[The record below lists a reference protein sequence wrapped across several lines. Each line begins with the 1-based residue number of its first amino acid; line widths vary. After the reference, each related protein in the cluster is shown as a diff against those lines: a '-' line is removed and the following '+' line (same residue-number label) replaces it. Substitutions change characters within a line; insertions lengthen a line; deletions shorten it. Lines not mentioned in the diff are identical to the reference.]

1 MPRIY
6 VDFSKLDQIG
16 NHCKSVASKVGTIQS
31 DLQHTIRKL
40 DWDVRFESNINST
53 ATQLFRK
60 LDQYSKTLEAFQ
72 HFIEDAHD
80 EYIKL
85 DEYKKLNLADYIS
98 PDPLDTNRFIIV
110 GPDGK
115 LDFDWKDIFKDLIIT
130 KPYILPSVLPLM
142 SPITSLL
149 YLTSGVHSGNTPS
162 LFDYS
167 RSPSASASVDWLGY
181 ELSDGNPGVT
191 ARVGK
196 ASAEAQN
203 EWGYA
208 GVNAYLGK
216 GEAAIKADAG
226 IMKTTTK
233 KEYQDGK
240 WDEKSRTDFITAE
253 AGASASVSALA
264 GDAEAGLGSDM
275 LGIEGKAEGA
285 VGIAKAEAKG
295 KFSVGEDGVNAN
307 VKGEAM
313 VAAVEGEAKGTIN
326 ILGLE
331 ITGKV
336 GGYAGAVGVEGK
348 VGIED
353 NKFVLNGGAAALIGG
368 SAGVEIGFNDEGW
381 NNFVDFIVFWD

>member
-6 VDFSKLDQIG
+6 VEFSQLDQIG
-16 NHCKSVASKVGTIQS
+16 NRCKSVASKVDAIQE
-31 DLQHTIRKL
+31 DFQRTVRQL
-40 DWDVRFESNINST
+40 DWDIRFESNINST
-53 ATQLFRK
+53 ATQLSRK
-60 LDQYSKTLEAFQ
+60 LDQYSKALEAFQ
-72 HFIEDAHD
+72 RFIEDAHN

-85 DEYKKLNLADYIS
+85 DEYKKLNLVDYIS
-98 PDPLDTNRFIIV
+98 PVSLDPDRFILV

-115 LDFDWKDIFKDLIIT
+115 LDFDWTDIFKDLIIT
-130 KPYILPSVLPLM
+130 KPYILPSILPLV

-149 YLTSGVHSGNTPS
+149 YITSGIYSGNTPS
-162 LFDYS
+162 FFDYS
-167 RSPSASASVDWLGY
+167 RSSSASASADWLGY
-181 ELSDGNPGVT
+181 EVSDGNPGVT
-191 ARVGK
+191 AWVGK

-216 GEAAIKADAG
+216 GEATAKADAG

-240 WDEKSRTDFITAE
+240 WVEKSRTDFITAE

-275 LGIEGKAEGA
+275 LGIEGKAEGT
-285 VGIAKAEAKG
+285 VGTAKAEAKG

-353 NKFVLNGGAAALIGG
+353 NKFVLEGGAAALIGG
-368 SAGVEIGFNDEGW
+368 SAGIEIGFNDEGW
-381 NNFVDFIVFWD
+381 DNFVDFVIFWD